1 MYVFVCS
8 SVCPSVF
15 VYIHT
20 CTCDCVLSVFIH
32 LYTHT
37 HTHTGSLSEAEMC
50 HLLLIINRVIESGVS
65 LGRSSDELED
75 EEKQDEEDET
85 MVRF

>member
-1 MYVFVCS
+1 MY
-8 SVCPSVF
+8 
-15 VYIHT
+15 
-20 CTCDCVLSVFIH
+20 LFI
-32 LYTHT
+32 YTHT
-37 HTHTGSLSEAEMC
+37 HTHTGSLSEPEMC

-75 EEKQDEEDET
+75 EEKQDEEDEK

>member
-1 MYVFVCS
+1 M
-8 SVCPSVF
+8 SVCTISI
-15 VYIHT
+15 IH
-20 CTCDCVLSVFIH
+20 VSIH

-37 HTHTGSLSEAEMC
+37 GSLSDAEMC
-50 HLLLIINRVIESGVS
+50 QLLLIINRVIESGVS

>member
-1 MYVFVCS
+1 MYM
-8 SVCPSVF
+8 SVCTISI
-15 VYIHT
+15 IH
-20 CTCDCVLSVFIH
+20 VSIH

-50 HLLLIINRVIESGVS
+50 QLLLIINRVIESVVS

-75 EEKQDEEDET
+75 EEKQEEEDET